1 MHKNTHNDDNED
13 RVGPKGYVSLSEAK
27 RHANLRKHGLDFADA
42 EEVFAGIT
50 CTIEDGR
57 FDYGEQ
63 RFVTLGM
70 LRDTVV
76 VMAHT
81 ETPREIRIISMRK
94 ATRNE
99 QTLYFQNI

>member
-1 MHKNTHNDDNED
+1 VKIVWD
-13 RVGPKGYVSLSEAK
+13 EAK
-27 RHANLRKHGLDFADA
+27 RRANLHQHGLDFVDA
-42 EEVFAGIT
+42 AKVFSAIT
-50 CTIEDGR
+50 YTIEDRR
-57 FDYGEQ
+57 FGYPEQ

-81 ETPREIRIISMRK
+81 ETGDTIRIISMRK

-99 QTLYFQNI
+99 QALYFQNL